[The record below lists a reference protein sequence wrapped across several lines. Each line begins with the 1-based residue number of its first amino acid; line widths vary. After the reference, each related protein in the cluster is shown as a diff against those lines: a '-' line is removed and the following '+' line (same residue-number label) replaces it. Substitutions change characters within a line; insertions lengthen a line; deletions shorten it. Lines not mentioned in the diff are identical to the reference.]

1 VVGMRR
7 SSCRYESRAGKQ
19 EGLRQR
25 LRELAAVN
33 VRYGYRRLT
42 VLLRREGWPVN
53 AKRIYRLYRDEGL
66 IVRTKQRKKMARRE
80 RSPRPMATRPNE
92 CWSMDFVSDKLADG
106 RSFRIL
112 TVVDQ
117 FTRECVW
124 LEADRSLTG
133 TKVAAALTK
142 SIIERGNPPVSIT
155 CDNGSEFASKAL
167 ESWAFDHEVRLC
179 FIRPGRP
186 VENGYIESF
195 NGRLRDECLNVSWFH
210 SVTDADRKLALW
222 RTHYNEQRPH
232 SALDDRAPSVFARLH
247 RQQSGTRF
255 ALQTVNKASVNPRQG
270 FASPARAALDPSRHL
285 PEDVQYEGE
294 ALKRIAQTRD
304 SLLSIWSNCKAHE
317 WA

>member
-1 VVGMRR
+1 
-7 SSCRYESRAGKQ
+7 
-19 EGLRQR
+19 
-25 LRELAAVN
+25 
-33 VRYGYRRLT
+33 
-42 VLLRREGWPVN
+42 
-53 AKRIYRLYRDEGL
+53 
-66 IVRTKQRKKMARRE
+66 
-80 RSPRPMATRPNE
+80 MATRPKE
-92 CWSMDFVSDKLADG
+92 YWSRDFVSDKLANG

-124 LEADRSLTG
+124 LEADRSMTG

-142 SIIERGNPPVSIT
+142 ASLEHAGPPISIT

-167 ESWAFDHEVRLC
+167 EAWAFDHEVRLC

-186 VENGYIESF
+186 VENGYIESC

-210 SVTDADRKLALW
+210 SLADASRKLALW

-232 SALDDRAPSVFARLH
+232 SALDDRAPSVFAKLH
-247 RQQSGTRF
+247 PQQSGTRF
-255 ALQTVNKASVNPRQG
+255 ALKTLNKATVNPRQG
-270 FASPARAALDPSRHL
+270 CASPAKAALDAGRHL

-304 SLLSIWSNCKAHE
+304 SLLSIWSNCKACE
-317 WA
+317 PGLRSP